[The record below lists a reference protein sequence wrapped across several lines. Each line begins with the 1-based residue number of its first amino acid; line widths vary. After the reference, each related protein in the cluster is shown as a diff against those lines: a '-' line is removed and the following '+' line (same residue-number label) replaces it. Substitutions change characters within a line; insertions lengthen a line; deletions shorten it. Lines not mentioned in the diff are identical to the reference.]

1 VIHQR
6 QLVVQRQHQWTL
18 SRRFLCQSAHSCS
31 CERLLLA
38 ARLMCTRHEMLV
50 LRSSGGLRMSP
61 ALMSPRSSWHS
72 VCIVIMASIAQCRH
86 SQTLRIRSQSCQ
98 RQSKLPRLP
107 TTNEC
112 KRESKRQ
119 RTGRAAN
126 EQLAANDIPNVML
139 KPNSSIIGP
148 LSCTPN
154 PSRIFTSIVN
164 GAPSRRCVLIG
175 VCPNVCVCVC
185 HSLKLHHHIEREP
198 TIAVRWTSVVS
209 ELQRRWCCCANRQ
222 STNQGVRTS
231 KHSE

>member
-1 VIHQR
+1 
-6 QLVVQRQHQWTL
+6 
-18 SRRFLCQSAHSCS
+18 
-31 CERLLLA
+31 
-38 ARLMCTRHEMLV
+38 
-50 LRSSGGLRMSP
+50 MSP

-72 VCIVIMASIAQCRH
+72 VCIVIMANIARCVTHRPFAFDRNH
-86 SQTLRIRSQSCQ
+86 ASANPNSLDFR
-98 RQSKLPRLP
+98 PRMRA
-107 TTNEC
+107 
-112 KRESKRQ
+112 RESKRQ

>member
-1 VIHQR
+1 
-6 QLVVQRQHQWTL
+6 
-18 SRRFLCQSAHSCS
+18 
-31 CERLLLA
+31 
-38 ARLMCTRHEMLV
+38 MCTRHEMLV

-175 VCPNVCVCVC
+175 VCPCMCVCVSLSQIASSHRKRTHNRRTLDIGCFRTATTLVLLCKPPIDKSKSENLQTLCVSVWCECVCVCV
-185 HSLKLHHHIEREP
+185 
-198 TIAVRWTSVVS
+198 
-209 ELQRRWCCCANRQ
+209 
-222 STNQGVRTS
+222 
-231 KHSE
+231 